1 MLKGFKEF
9 LLRGNIVELAV
20 AVVIGTAFVALVG
33 RVTESVINPV
43 LAAVGGG
50 GDVPGLAVQLV
61 AGNPA
66 TIVNF
71 GAVIGAVIQFVIT
84 AAVVYFVF
92 VVPMNRLSEMRKRGE
107 VSAEEAPAPDIELLT
122 EIRDLLAGQP
132 HRPDLPADP
141 PVRPS

>member
-1 MLKGFKEF
+1 VLKGFKEF

-50 GDVPGLAVQLV
+50 GDIPGLAVQLV
-61 AGNPA
+61 EGNPA

-71 GAVIGAVIQFVIT
+71 GAVIGALIQFLIT

-92 VVPMNRLSEMRKRGE
+92 VVPMNRLAELRSRGQ
-107 VSAEEAPAPDIELLT
+107 VPAEEAPAPDVELLT
-122 EIRDLLAGQP
+122 EIRDLLAAQQQ
-132 HRPDLPADP
+132 RPDR
-141 PVRPS
+141 PV